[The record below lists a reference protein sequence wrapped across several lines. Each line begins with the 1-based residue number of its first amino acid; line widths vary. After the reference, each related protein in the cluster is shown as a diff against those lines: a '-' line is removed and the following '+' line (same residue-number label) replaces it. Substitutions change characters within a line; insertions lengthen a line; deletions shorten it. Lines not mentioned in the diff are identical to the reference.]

1 MEKSMAHFA
10 KLDEN
15 NVVLE
20 VHVVSN
26 DDIQN
31 LPFPESEEVGIAFLN
46 SFLPAATWKQTSY
59 NSNFRFRYAFIG
71 GAFHPE
77 CGEHGGFADPKPA
90 DNFVWDEPTCSWIP
104 PISYPTDGLD
114 YYWNYEFSKWSP
126 MLVESPETTFIG

>member
-1 MEKSMAHFA
+1 MAHFA

-46 SFLPAATWKQTSY
+46 SIFPAATWKQTSY
-59 NSNFRFRYAFIG
+59 NNNFRFRYAFIG
-71 GAFHPE
+71 GTFHPE
-77 CGEHGGFADPKPA
+77 CGEHGGFAHPKIA
-90 DNFVWDEPTCSWIP
+90 DNFIWDEPTCSWIP
-104 PISYPTDGLD
+104 PIPYPTDGYE
-114 YYWNYEFSKWSP
+114 YYWDTENNQWVPLPLYGP
-126 MLVESPETTFIG
+126 PVTYIG